1 MHYCRWETG
10 EFGPCSTLCGGGE
23 KVRPV
28 RCVQEQGEDLVDVS
42 ESECTLETAPHA
54 VEKCNVHHCPAR
66 YNNYPVN
73 LLFTQTCIYYG
84 GSFPKLFQMECL
96 RARAMLSSVRA
107 RRG

>member
-1 MHYCRWETG
+1 MAEERRSDPLDV
-10 EFGPCSTLCGGGE
+10 F
-23 KVRPV
+23 KNKARI
-28 RCVQEQGEDLVDVS
+28 DLVDVS